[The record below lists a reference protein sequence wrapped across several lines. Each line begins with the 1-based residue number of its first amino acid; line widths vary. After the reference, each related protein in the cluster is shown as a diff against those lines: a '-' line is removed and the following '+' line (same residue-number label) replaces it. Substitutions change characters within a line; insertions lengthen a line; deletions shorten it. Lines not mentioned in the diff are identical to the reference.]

1 MNADS
6 DRRNFLLGGTALT
19 GGFLAGTTAAQDQPP
34 AKGDP
39 HAGHGGGG
47 TNYGPTDPGDR
58 GKLTPGRRKSGE
70 PPVPVEHPDIGKLPW
85 KMVNGA
91 KEFHL
96 YARHMKWE
104 FLPDQWFDVWGYG
117 GKPGP
122 KGGSSMPD
130 MPGMTAETEGS
141 MPGPTIEV
149 VEGDK
154 VRIIVHNELPEA
166 TTVHWHGLDVP
177 AAMDGVMV
185 LTQDPIPPGGMFTYE
200 FVLRQNGTFF
210 YHTHVAMQQ
219 AMGLVGLFIVHPK
232 AAWDPPVDRDFA
244 LILQE
249 WAILPGASVTNTM
262 SMEFNIFTT
271 NGRAAPYITPMV
283 VRQGD
288 RVRIRLVN
296 FSVIDHHP
304 MHFHGMTFWITGTE
318 GGRLPVTAWIPRNNV
333 LVGVAQAY
341 DIEFVAWNPG
351 DWVLHCH
358 MFHHMMNF
366 MSSMAGSMG
375 GGAMK
380 GMPAGGSMA
389 TGMGMLTRGPAL
401 NPELGGTLGRGTG
414 ENTGTDRAVGNGPM
428 MGAQPG
434 MPAMPGMAGG
444 QPGGHG
450 GAGGAVP
457 GFPQEMSAMVSY
469 SPAEL
474 KKLLKPETRGM
485 RNGWAADV
493 EGLTTLVRVL
503 PPELYDKVVSGKG
516 EVPPG
521 ASVPGAG
528 PGKAGSGHGG
538 MKMDAPAKGHEG
550 MKMDAPAKGQE
561 GMKMDAP
568 AKGHEGMKMDSPAKG
583 QGDPK
588 KRPAPKKD
596 EHEGHKK

>member
-1 MNADS
+1 MSADS
-6 DRRNFLLGGTALT
+6 DRRNFLLGGTALA
-19 GGFLAGTTAAQDQPP
+19 GGLLAGAAGAQDKPP
-34 AKGDP
+34 AKDDP

-47 TNYGPTDPGDR
+47 KNYGPTDPGDR

-70 PPVPVEHPDIGKLPW
+70 PPVPVEHPDVPKLPW

-96 YARHMKWE
+96 HAQHMKRE
-104 FLPDQWFDVWGYG
+104 LLPDQWFDVWGYN
-117 GKPGP
+117 
-122 KGGSSMPD
+122 
-130 MPGMTAETEGS
+130 GS

-177 AAMDGVMV
+177 AAMDGVMG
-185 LTQDPIPPGGMFTYE
+185 LTQDPIPPGGTFTYE
-200 FVLRQNGTFF
+200 FELRQNGTFF
-210 YHTHVAMQQ
+210 YHTHVPMQQ

-271 NGRAAPYITPMV
+271 NGRAAPYVTPMV

-304 MHFHGMTFWITGTE
+304 MHLHGMTFWITGTE
-318 GGRLPVTAWIPRNNV
+318 GGRMPVTAWVARNNV

-366 MSSMAGSMG
+366 MSTMVGPMG
-375 GGAMK
+375 GHTAT
-380 GMPAGGSMA
+380 GMPAGTGMA
-389 TGMGMLTRGPAL
+389 TSMGMLTRGPAL
-401 NPELGGTLGRGTG
+401 NPEFGAALGRGTG
-414 ENTGTDRAVGNGPM
+414 ENTGSDRAVGTGPM
-428 MGAQPG
+428 MGVGGTQPA

-450 GAGGAVP
+450 GHGVPAGATVP
-457 GFPQEMSAMVSY
+457 GFPQEMSGMVNY
-469 SPAEL
+469 SASEL
-474 KKLLKPETRGM
+474 KKLAKPETRGM
-485 RNGWAADV
+485 RNGWFADV

-503 PPELYDKVVSGKG
+503 PPDLYDKVVSGKG
-516 EVPPG
+516 EVAPG

-528 PGKAGSGHGG
+528 PGKAAGGHGG
-538 MKMDAPAKGHEG
+538 MKMDPPAKGHEG
-550 MKMDAPAKGQE
+550 
-561 GMKMDAP
+561 
-568 AKGHEGMKMDSPAKG
+568 H
-583 QGDPK
+583 GDPK
-588 KRPAPKKD
+588 KGPIPKND
-596 EHEGHKK
+596 EHEGHKKE

>member
-1 MNADS
+1 MSADS
-6 DRRNFLLGGTALT
+6 DRRNFLLGGTALA
-19 GGFLAGTTAAQDQPP
+19 GGLLAGAAGAQDKPP
-34 AKGDP
+34 AKDDP

-47 TNYGPTDPGDR
+47 KNYGPADPGDR

-70 PPVPVEHPDIGKLPW
+70 PPVPVEHPDVPKLPW

-96 YARHMKWE
+96 HAQHMKRE
-104 FLPDQWFDVWGYG
+104 FLPDQWFDVWGYN
-117 GKPGP
+117 
-122 KGGSSMPD
+122 
-130 MPGMTAETEGS
+130 GS

-177 AAMDGVMV
+177 AAMDGVMG
-185 LTQDPIPPGGMFTYE
+185 LTQDPIPAGGTFTYE
-200 FVLRQNGTFF
+200 FELRQNGTFF
-210 YHTHVAMQQ
+210 YHTHVPMQQ

-271 NGRAAPYITPMV
+271 NGRAAPYVTPMV

-304 MHFHGMTFWITGTE
+304 MHLHGMTFWITGTE
-318 GGRLPVTAWIPRNNV
+318 GGRMPVTAWVARNNV

-366 MSSMAGSMG
+366 MSTMVGPMG
-375 GGAMK
+375 GHTAT
-380 GMPAGGSMA
+380 GMPAGTGMA
-389 TGMGMLTRGPAL
+389 TSMGMLTRGPAL
-401 NPELGGTLGRGTG
+401 NPEFGAALGRGTG
-414 ENTGTDRAVGNGPM
+414 ENTGPDRAVGTGPM
-428 MGAQPG
+428 MGAGGAQ
-434 MPAMPGMAGG
+434 PAMPGMAGG

-450 GAGGAVP
+450 GHGGPAGATVP
-457 GFPQEMSAMVSY
+457 GFPQEMSGMVSY
-469 SPAEL
+469 SASEL
-474 KKLLKPETRGM
+474 KKLAKPETRGM
-485 RNGWAADV
+485 RNGWFADV

-503 PPELYDKVVSGKG
+503 PPDLYDKVVSGKG
-516 EVPPG
+516 EVAPG
-521 ASVPGAG
+521 ASVPGSG
-528 PGKAGSGHGG
+528 PGKAAGGHGG
-538 MKMDAPAKGHEG
+538 MKMGPPAKGHEG
-550 MKMDAPAKGQE
+550 
-561 GMKMDAP
+561 
-568 AKGHEGMKMDSPAKG
+568 H
-583 QGDPK
+583 GDPK
-588 KRPAPKKD
+588 KGLPPKKD
-596 EHEGHKK
+596 EHEGHKKE

>member
-1 MNADS
+1 MSTES
-6 DRRNFLLGGTALT
+6 DRRKFLLGGAA
-19 GGFLAGTTAAQDQPP
+19 LAGGLAAGAAPAQEPPP
-34 AKGDP
+34 AKDDP

-47 TNYGPTDPGDR
+47 KNYGPTDPGDR

-104 FLPDQWFDVWGYG
+104 FLPDQWFDVWSYG

-122 KGGSSMPD
+122 KAGSTMPD
-130 MPGMTAETEGS
+130 MPGMKAETDGS

-177 AAMDGVMV
+177 NAMDGVMG

-200 FVLRQNGTFF
+200 FELRQNGTFF

-219 AMGLVGLFIVHPK
+219 AMGMVGLFIVHPK

-262 SMEFNIFTT
+262 SMEFNLFTT

-351 DWVLHCH
+351 DWMLHCH

-366 MSSMAGSMG
+366 MSTMVGPMG
-375 GGAMK
+375 GGGMK

-401 NPELGGTLGRGTG
+401 NPEFGGTLGRGTG
-414 ENTGTDRAVGNGPM
+414 ENTGTDRAVGTGPM
-428 MGAQPG
+428 MGAGGTQ
-434 MPAMPGMAGG
+434 PAMPGMAGG

-450 GAGGAVP
+450 GHGGGAGAMIP
-457 GFPQEMSAMVSY
+457 GFPQEMSGMVSY
-469 SPAEL
+469 SASEL
-474 KKLLKPETRGM
+474 KKLTKPETRGM
-485 RNGWAADV
+485 RNGWFADV

-503 PPELYDKVVSGKG
+503 PPDLYDKVVSGKG
-516 EVPPG
+516 EVAPG

-528 PGKAGSGHGG
+528 PGKAAGGHEGHGG
-538 MKMDAPAKGHEG
+538 MKMD
-550 MKMDAPAKGQE
+550 
-561 GMKMDAP
+561 
-568 AKGHEGMKMDSPAKG
+568 
-583 QGDPK
+583 PK
-588 KRPAPKKD
+588 KEPAPKKD

>member
-1 MNADS
+1 MSAES
-6 DRRNFLLGGTALT
+6 DRRNFLLGSTAL
-19 GGFLAGTTAAQDQPP
+19 GGLLMGSAEAQDKPT
-34 AKGDP
+34 AKVDP

-85 KMVNGA
+85 KLVNGA

-96 YARHMKWE
+96 YARHMKCE

-117 GKPGP
+117 AEPAS
-122 KGGSSMPD
+122 KGATS
-130 MPGMTAETEGS
+130 MPGMPGMAKAKEGS

-154 VRIIVHNELPEA
+154 VRIVVHNELPEA

-177 AAMDGVMV
+177 AAMDGVMG
-185 LTQDPIPPGGMFTYE
+185 LTQDPIPAGGMFTYE
-200 FVLRQNGTFF
+200 FELRQNGTFF
-210 YHTHVAMQQ
+210 YHTHVPMQQ

-318 GGRLPVTAWIPRNNV
+318 GGRLPVTAWVPRNNV

-351 DWVLHCH
+351 DWMLHCH

-366 MSSMAGSMG
+366 MSTMVSPMG
-375 GGAMK
+375 GHTVG

-389 TGMGMLTRGPAL
+389 TGMGMLTRGTAL
-401 NPELGGTLGRGTG
+401 NPELGGVLGRGTG
-414 ENTGTDRAVGNGPM
+414 ENTGPDRALGTGPM
-428 MGAQPG
+428 MAGQ
-434 MPAMPGMAGG
+434 PAMKGMDMKGMDMKDG
-444 QPGGHG
+444 MS
-450 GAGGAVP
+450 VP
-457 GFPQEMSAMVSY
+457 GFPQEMSGMVNY
-469 SPAEL
+469 SASEL
-474 KKLLKPETRGM
+474 KKLMKTETRGM
-485 RNGWAADV
+485 RNGWFSDV
-493 EGLTTLVRVL
+493 EGLSTLVRVL
-503 PPELYDKVVSGKG
+503 PPDLYDKVMSGKG
-516 EVPPG
+516 EVAPG
-521 ASVPGAG
+521 ASVPGSG
-528 PGKAGSGHGG
+528 PGKAAGGHGEHGG
-538 MKMDAPAKGHEG
+538 MKL
-550 MKMDAPAKGQE
+550 
-561 GMKMDAP
+561 
-568 AKGHEGMKMDSPAKG
+568 
-583 QGDPK
+583 DPK
-588 KRPAPKKD
+588 KKD
-596 EHEGHKK
+596 EHEGHKKP

>member
-1 MNADS
+1 MSDES
-6 DRRNFLLGGTALT
+6 DRRNFLLGGSALA
-19 GGFLAGTTAAQDQPP
+19 GGFLAGSAAAQDPPP
-34 AKGDP
+34 AKEDP

-47 TNYGPTDPGDR
+47 KNYGPTDPGDR

-70 PPVPVEHPDIGKLPW
+70 PPVPVEHPDVGKLPW

-96 YARHMKWE
+96 YARHMKRE

-117 GKPGP
+117 GEPGP
-122 KGGSSMPD
+122 KGGHSMPGMPGMGGAKEKIKETD
-130 MPGMTAETEGS
+130 MPGMPGMGGMKDMPGMAKATEGS

-154 VRIIVHNELPEA
+154 VRIVVHNELPEP
-166 TTVHWHGLDVP
+166 TSMHWHGIDVP
-177 AAMDGVMV
+177 NAMDGVIGLV
-185 LTQDPIPPGGMFTYE
+185 QDPIPPGGTFTYE
-200 FVLRQNGTFF
+200 FELKQNGTFF

-219 AMGLVGLFIVHPK
+219 AMGLVGLFIIHPK

-262 SMEFNIFTT
+262 SMEFNLFTI

-288 RVRIRLVN
+288 RVRIRFVN

-304 MHFHGMTFWITGTE
+304 MHLHGVTFWITGTE
-318 GGRLPVTAWIPRNNV
+318 AGRLPVTAWVPRNNV

-366 MSSMAGSMG
+366 MSSMVGPMG
-375 GGAMK
+375 GGMK

-401 NPELGGTLGRGTG
+401 NPEFGGTLGRGTG
-414 ENTGTDRAVGNGPM
+414 ENTGTDRAVGTGPM
-428 MGAQPG
+428 MGGQPG
-434 MPAMPGMAGG
+434 MKGMNMKDGVT
-444 QPGGHG
+444 
-450 GAGGAVP
+450 VP
-457 GFPQEMSAMVSY
+457 GFPQDMSGMSNYTAAQM
-469 SPAEL
+469 
-474 KKLLKPETRGM
+474 KKLTRPETRGM
-485 RNGWAADV
+485 RNGWFADV

-503 PPELYDKVVSGKG
+503 PPDLYDKVVSGKG
-516 EVPPG
+516 EVSPG

-528 PGKAGSGHGG
+528 PGKAGGHG
-538 MKMDAPAKGHEG
+538 GHEG
-550 MKMDAPAKGQE
+550 MKMD
-561 GMKMDAP
+561 
-568 AKGHEGMKMDSPAKG
+568 
-583 QGDPK
+583 GDPK
-588 KRPAPKKD
+588 KAPPPKKD

>member
-1 MNADS
+1 MSADS
-6 DRRNFLLGGTALT
+6 NRRKFLLGGA
-19 GGFLAGTTAAQDQPP
+19 GLAAGLAVSGVVAQEK
-34 AKGDP
+34 KGEDP
-39 HAGHGGGG
+39 HAGHGGAGK
-47 TNYGPTDPGDR
+47 NYGPTDPDDR

-85 KMVNGA
+85 KMIGGA

-96 YARHMKWE
+96 YARHMKCE

-117 GKPGP
+117 AEPGP
-122 KGGSSMPD
+122 KGATSMPD
-130 MPGMTAETEGS
+130 MPGMGGAKEMSGMPGMAKAKKES

-177 AAMDGVMV
+177 AAMDGVMG

-200 FVLRQNGTFF
+200 FELRQNGTFF
-210 YHTHVAMQQ
+210 YHTHVPMQQ

-249 WAILPGASVTNTM
+249 WAILPGATVTNTM

-288 RVRIRLVN
+288 RVRIRMVN

-351 DWVLHCH
+351 DWMLHCH

-366 MSSMAGSMG
+366 MSSMAGPMRG
-375 GGAMK
+375 DMK
-380 GMPAGGSMA
+380 GMSAGGNMA

-401 NPELGGTLGRGTG
+401 NPEFGGTLGRGTG

-428 MGAQPG
+428 MGGGKPDMKG
-434 MPAMPGMAGG
+434 MDMKPEMKGMDMKDGMS
-444 QPGGHG
+444 
-450 GAGGAVP
+450 VP
-457 GFPQEMSAMVSY
+457 GFPQEMSGMAEY
-469 SPAEL
+469 SAAEL
-474 KKLLKPETRGM
+474 KKLMKPETRGM
-485 RNGWAADV
+485 RNGWFTDV

-503 PPELYDKVVSGKG
+503 PPDLYDKVMSGKG
-516 EVPPG
+516 EVAPG
-521 ASVPGAG
+521 ASIPGAG
-528 PGKAGSGHGG
+528 SGKEGGHGG
-538 MKMDAPAKGHEG
+538 HG
-550 MKMDAPAKGQE
+550 
-561 GMKMDAP
+561 
-568 AKGHEGMKMDSPAKG
+568 GMKMDSPAK
-583 QGDPK
+583 
-588 KRPAPKKD
+588 KD
-596 EHEGHKK
+596 EHEGLKMDPPAKKDKHEGDKK

>member
-1 MNADS
+1 MSAES
-6 DRRNFLLGGTALT
+6 ERRNFLLGGTALA
-19 GGFLAGTTAAQDQPP
+19 GGFLAGSAAAQDKPP
-34 AKGDP
+34 AKDDP

-47 TNYGPTDPGDR
+47 QNYGPTDPGDR

-96 YARHMKWE
+96 YARHMKRE

-117 GKPGP
+117 AEPGP
-122 KGGSSMPD
+122 KGATS
-130 MPGMTAETEGS
+130 MPGMPGMGGAKAMPGMPGMANAKDGS

-177 AAMDGVMV
+177 NAMDGVMG
-185 LTQDPIPPGGMFTYE
+185 LTQNPIPAGGMFTYE
-200 FVLRQNGTFF
+200 FELRQSGTFF
-210 YHTHVAMQQ
+210 YHTHVPMQQ

-288 RVRIRLVN
+288 RVRIRMVN

-304 MHFHGMTFWITGTE
+304 MHLHGMTFWITGTE
-318 GGRLPVTAWIPRNNV
+318 GGRLPVTAWTPHNNV
-333 LVGVAQAY
+333 LVGVAQAV

-366 MSSMAGSMG
+366 MSSMAGPMG

-401 NPELGGTLGRGTG
+401 NPDFGGTLGRGTG
-414 ENTGTDRAVGNGPM
+414 EQTGADRAVGNGPM
-428 MGAQPG
+428 TGAGGAQPG
-434 MPAMPGMAGG
+434 MPAMPGMVGG
-444 QPGGHG
+444 QSGMKGMG
-450 GAGGAVP
+450 MKDGMSVP
-457 GFPQEMSAMVSY
+457 GFPQDMSGMSDY
-469 SPAEL
+469 TPAGM
-474 KKLLKPETRGM
+474 KKLAKPETRGM
-485 RNGWAADV
+485 RDGWFSDV

-503 PPELYDKVVSGKG
+503 PPDLYDKVVSGKG
-516 EVPPG
+516 EVAPG

-528 PGKAGSGHGG
+528 PGKGG
-538 MKMDAPAKGHEG
+538 GHEG
-550 MKMDAPAKGQE
+550 MKME
-561 GMKMDAP
+561 
-568 AKGHEGMKMDSPAKG
+568 
-583 QGDPK
+583 PK
-588 KRPAPKKD
+588 KDSTPKKD
-596 EHEGHKK
+596 EHEGHKKP